1 MLRRSFIVGFM
12 ITLGLLVFSQ
22 LTQAQSQLSQVQAPK
37 IETPINPN
45 LKDVKPNL
53 PGGGTGAASKIQ
65 ITNIAISSQ
74 AECPVTSEND
84 CVTVKWTLQNPPSIF
99 TGLSYEASGK
109 IGFDG
114 APATTNAT
122 ANPIT
127 SGNATSA
134 VVKAFH
140 VSGNKIT
147 SATVT
152 VKLFGQVGATKSLV
166 AEATQ
171 TQNF

>member
-1 MLRRSFIVGFM
+1 MIRRTFVLSMMF
-12 ITLGLLVFSQ
+12 TLGGLVVSQ
-22 LTQAQSQLSQVQAPK
+22 FTQAQSQLSQVQAPQIDPK
-37 IETPINPN
+37 INPN
-45 LKDVKPNL
+45 ITPNL
-53 PGGGTGAASKIQ
+53 PNVPSAGPAKIQ
-65 ITNIAISSQ
+65 ITSLVISSQ

-84 CVTVKWTLQNPPSIF
+84 CVTVKWTLQNPPKIF

-127 SGNATSA
+127 SVNATSA

-140 VSGNKIT
+140 VNGNKIT

-152 VKLFGQVGATKSLV
+152 VKLFGQVGPTKSLI

>member
-1 MLRRSFIVGFM
+1 MFRRSFTVSFSLIVG
-12 ITLGLLVFSQ
+12 LLAFSQ
-22 LTQAQSQLSQVQAPK
+22 FTQAQSQLAQVQAPK
-37 IETPINPN
+37 IEAPINPN

-53 PGGGTGAASKIQ
+53 PGGGTAAASKIQ

-84 CVTVKWTLQNPPSIF
+84 CVTVKWTLQNPPTIF

-109 IGFDG
+109 IVLDG
-114 APATTNAT
+114 THTVNAT
-122 ANPIT
+122 ANPIN

-140 VSGNKIT
+140 VTGNKIT
-147 SATVT
+147 GATVT
-152 VKLFGQVGATKSLV
+152 VKLFGQVGTTKSLIT
-166 AEATQ
+166 EATQ
-171 TQNF
+171 TATF